1 MAFMFL
7 CSSDAACFRAA
18 ALIRAL
24 GARLLGENWIT
35 LNSIMRVINH
45 ANLSP
50 EAVSQLEGELSGQQ
64 NLNDVM
70 KWALSHPK
78 GAFIPSVVAN
88 VIVQDEF
95 THDVIIPYRDGL
107 VLVYDTT

>member
-1 MAFMFL
+1 
-7 CSSDAACFRAA
+7 
-18 ALIRAL
+18 
-24 GARLLGENWIT
+24 
-35 LNSIMRVINH
+35 MRVVNH
-45 ANLSP
+45 TNLSP
-50 EAVSQLEGELSGQQ
+50 EQISQIEGELSNQH

-70 KWALSHPK
+70 KWALSHPP
-78 GAFIPSVVAN
+78 GVFTPSVVAN

>member
-1 MAFMFL
+1 
-7 CSSDAACFRAA
+7 
-18 ALIRAL
+18 
-24 GARLLGENWIT
+24 
-35 LNSIMRVINH
+35 MRVINH

-50 EAVSQLEGELSGQQ
+50 EQIARLEGELSGQE
-64 NLNDVM
+64 NLNNVM
-70 KWALSHPK
+70 NWALSHPK
-78 GAFIPSVVAN
+78 GIFIPAVVAN

>member
-1 MAFMFL
+1 
-7 CSSDAACFRAA
+7 
-18 ALIRAL
+18 
-24 GARLLGENWIT
+24 
-35 LNSIMRVINH
+35 MRVVNH

-50 EAVSQLEGELSGQQ
+50 EEIARIEGELSEQQ
-64 NLNDVM
+64 NLSDVM

-78 GAFIPSVVAN
+78 GVFIPSIVAN

-95 THDVIIPYRDGL
+95 THDVIVPYRNGL

>member
-1 MAFMFL
+1 
-7 CSSDAACFRAA
+7 
-18 ALIRAL
+18 
-24 GARLLGENWIT
+24 
-35 LNSIMRVINH
+35 MRVVNH
-45 ANLSP
+45 ANLSV
-50 EAVSQLEGELSGQQ
+50 EEIAQIERELSGQQ

-78 GAFIPSVVAN
+78 DLFIPSVVAN

-95 THDVIIPYRDGL
+95 THDVIVPYRNGL